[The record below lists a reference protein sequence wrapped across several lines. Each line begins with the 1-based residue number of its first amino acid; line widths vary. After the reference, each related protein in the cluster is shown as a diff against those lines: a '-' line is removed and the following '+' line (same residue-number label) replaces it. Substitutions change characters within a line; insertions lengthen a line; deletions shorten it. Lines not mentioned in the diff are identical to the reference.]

1 MNAPLS
7 DGRRGAWVL
16 GPLVVDGTDAALVC
30 ALALIGAVG
39 DNKKCDS
46 DHGKDSEENKCNHQV
61 LLGASP
67 TAWPRTGGRK
77 PLLPVRCRLVACSRL
92 KA

>member
-16 GPLVVDGTDAALVC
+16 GSLVVDGTDATLAC

-46 DHGKDSEENKCNHQV
+46 DHGKDIEENEGSHQV
-61 LLGASP
+61 LLGRTQLRGCAPVAAS
-67 TAWPRTGGRK
+67 
-77 PLLPVRCRLVACSRL
+77 LFYL
-92 KA
+92 